1 MLFNIP
7 ADKHTKREIKEML
20 RSHPEIKF
28 VSLVGLDIGGYD
40 TDEKIPVEHF
50 MDNMDNFLVK
60 GVQTDGSSVVLP
72 KIAAINNQVDSKFV
86 ETTGQI
92 IFGVL
97 IKGFKFEN
105 QLMEDHFNENYMEST
120 QFPKAD
126 FKGYIKNIKDINF
139 SKEGNYPIQ
148 IEGTLT
154 IHGIPQKV
162 STNGTL
168 QINEGKPAIVG
179 EFSVKIKDYGIKGLY
194 IGEKIAN
201 EAIIKVNCKYQN

>member
-1 MLFNIP
+1 MTLTCHIKKLTIAFLFLLGLQISFTQQLS
-7 ADKHTKREIKEML
+7 AQKVYATKTGQL
-20 RSHPEIKF
+20 F
-28 VSLVGLDIGGYD
+28 FNATGGI
-40 TDEKIPVEHF
+40 E
-50 MDNMDNFLVK
+50 
-60 GVQTDGSSVVLP
+60 

-126 FKGYIKNIKDINF
+126 FKGYIKNIKEVDLA
-139 SKEGNYPIQ
+139 KEGTYPIQ
-148 IEGTLT
+148 IEGNLT
-154 IHGIPQKV
+154 IHGIAQKV
-162 STNGTL
+162 STTGTL
-168 QINEGKPAIVG
+168 QMNDGKPAITG

-201 EAIIKVNCKYQN
+201 EAKIKVNCKYQN